1 MTKHQCSLNMIK
13 LLPAMTNHNVFL
25 RPQTLRY
32 TKFTLMRR
40 MLSTPS
46 RRAKSIPS
54 ILSSIYTVPNLLTI
68 SRIAAAPLIGHCI
81 ISNNLVPALA
91 LFTYSCLTDFLDGYM
106 ARRYNMKSVAGTV
119 LDPMADKILMLVTTA
134 SLAFPG
140 GPQIIP
146 ASLAGMII
154 GRDVMLG
161 LSAIYF
167 RIASLKHAYGQV
179 TWSSFWD
186 VFRFP
191 SAEVRPT
198 QISKWNTFLQM
209 IYLGWAVAH
218 MIAHSYTADKNDI
231 DGDSRNLNQVAF
243 EYFGY
248 LVGVTTGLS
257 GASYIFSRNA
267 VKYLNKLK

>member
-1 MTKHQCSLNMIK
+1 MIRPLPVVFKPHLFTGLQTVKYGRSL
-13 LLPAMTNHNVFL
+13 FL
-25 RPQTLRY
+25 RRISTEPQSP
-32 TKFTLMRR
+32 KK
-40 MLSTPS
+40 TPT
-46 RRAKSIPS
+46 
-54 ILSSIYTVPNLLTI
+54 ILSSIYTIPNVLTL

-81 ISNNLVPALA
+81 ISNNVIPALG

-106 ARRYNMKSVAGTV
+106 ARKYNMKSVAGTV

-146 ASLAGMII
+146 LPLASLII
-154 GRDVMLG
+154 GRDAILG
-161 LSAIYF
+161 FSAIYF
-167 RIASLKHAYGQV
+167 RIASLKYTYGKV
-179 TWSSFWD
+179 SWNSFWD

-209 IYLGWAVAH
+209 IYLGWAVTL
-218 MIAHSYTADKNDI
+218 MVVESNPEEEESSHSNMDLYRK
-231 DGDSRNLNQVAF
+231 AF

-248 LVGVTTGLS
+248 LVATTTVLS
-257 GASYIFSRNA
+257 GTSYIFSKNA
-267 VKYLNKLK
+267 VKYLNKIK